1 MVELPAD
8 WNEFVALLISH
19 GVEFV
24 VIGGHAVG
32 YHGYPRYTGDIDF
45 LVRTTDRN
53 AAAIAAA
60 VEEFGFTGSGQRLR
74 TVLTQAGKVVQF
86 GLPPNR
92 IDLLTSIAGVGWEQ
106 VAEHSLDVDLGCHRV
121 RIIGLEELLANKRA
135 SGRPKDLADVEEL
148 ERVSNVSRAREP

>member
-45 LVRTTDRN
+45 LVRATEGN
-53 AAAIAAA
+53 AAAIAAV
-60 VEEFGFTGSGQRLR
+60 VEEFGFTGNGSRLR
-74 TVLTQAGKVVQF
+74 TVLTQAGKVVQL

-92 IDLLTSIAGVGWEQ
+92 IDLLTSIAGVNWEQ
-106 VAEHSLDVDLGCHRV
+106 VTARSLVAELGCHQV

-148 ERVSNVSRAREP
+148 ERVRDVSAREP